1 MVIEPNEANLGSRR
15 AIIKSVKFG
24 CILVLSNE
32 STHCPINSLFFIYRI
47 LLIACS
53 GNRRT
58 ACDNLSYKEEGLTRT
73 EFLPCAAEM
82 IATMD
87 KLDAHMDAVLKGDK
101 RARAEALVQ
110 YNELGGLIK
119 KAGGRNLVE
128 RWQDESL
135 SRLNVS
141 IWNAYTS
148 YQGALL
154 IPNDVDANAARRSK
168 EEARGIYESLR

>member
-1 MVIEPNEANLGSRR
+1 MSR
-15 AIIKSVKFG
+15 
-24 CILVLSNE
+24 LSTL
-32 STHCPINSLFFIYRI
+32 SALFPTFIAI

-58 ACDNLSYKEEGLTRT
+58 ACDNLLYKEEGLRRT

-82 IATMD
+82 IVTMD

-101 RARAEALVQ
+101 RARAEAGVQ
-110 YNELGGLIK
+110 YRELGELIK
-119 KAGGRNLVE
+119 KAGGRNLLE

-135 SRLNVS
+135 NRLNVR

-154 IPNDVDANAARRSK
+154 YPNDVDAKAARRSK
-168 EEARGIYESLR
+168 EEARDIYESLR